1 MGNDILNN
9 ASDIKMI
16 HVAGVFKYNHNTQS
30 IYVATVHVA
39 YIHTH
44 CVMINTI

>member
-1 MGNDILNN
+1 MGNTISNN

-16 HVAGVFKYNHNTQS
+16 HVADVFKYNHNAQS
-30 IYVATVHVA
+30 TYVVTVHA
-39 YIHTH
+39 TYIHAH

>member
-1 MGNDILNN
+1 MSNEISNN

-16 HVAGVFKYNHNTQS
+16 HVTEVFNYNHNTQS
-30 IYVATVHVA
+30 IYVVTVHVA

-44 CVMINTI
+44 CVVINTI